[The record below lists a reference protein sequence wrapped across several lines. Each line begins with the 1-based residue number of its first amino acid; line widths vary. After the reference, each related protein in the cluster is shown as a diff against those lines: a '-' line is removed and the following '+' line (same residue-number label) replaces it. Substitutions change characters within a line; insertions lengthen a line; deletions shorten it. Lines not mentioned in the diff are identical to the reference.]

1 MQPIYASLSFA
12 LLPDICKDE
21 ELIEANALLDGTL
34 RLMSFLAPGLTALLL
49 LAIPMHYIYTLSSVM
64 FFLSFLSLSRLPTT
78 KKKDAPLW
86 TRRFWW
92 EEMKEGY
99 RTFFEHRELIKL
111 TMLSSTVQFAVGATM
126 VLSVPFI
133 RGELNGAYWEYALF
147 AGAFPIG
154 YAIGTLLIRKRLSSN
169 RMMYIGLIGG
179 GLSFFALYFVHAI
192 PFAWACEL
200 FGGLLF
206 PLFNAHSS
214 ALFQREAP
222 RDRLSQLS
230 AVRLLFLRGT
240 MPLGILFASSTVLQ
254 LSTREIYMLA
264 GVVIM
269 VPGLVVFVFSK
280 PQQRKREL
288 SSHESRNIS

>member
-1 MQPIYASLSFA
+1 MIAALLVLQCILGLMQPIYASLSFA

-126 VLSVPFI
+126 VLSVPF
-133 RGELNGAYWEYALF
+133 L
-147 AGAFPIG
+147 
-154 YAIGTLLIRKRLSSN
+154 
-169 RMMYIGLIGG
+169 
-179 GLSFFALYFVHAI
+179 
-192 PFAWACEL
+192 
-200 FGGLLF
+200 
-206 PLFNAHSS
+206 
-214 ALFQREAP
+214 
-222 RDRLSQLS
+222 
-230 AVRLLFLRGT
+230 
-240 MPLGILFASSTVLQ
+240 
-254 LSTREIYMLA
+254 
-264 GVVIM
+264 
-269 VPGLVVFVFSK
+269 
-280 PQQRKREL
+280 
-288 SSHESRNIS
+288 